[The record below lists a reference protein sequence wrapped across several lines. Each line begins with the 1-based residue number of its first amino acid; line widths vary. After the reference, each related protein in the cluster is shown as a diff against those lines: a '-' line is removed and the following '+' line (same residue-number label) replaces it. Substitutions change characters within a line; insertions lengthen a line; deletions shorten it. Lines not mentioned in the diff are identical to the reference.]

1 MLIGSGVWKR
11 HHQSRHF
18 RSASATSVARS
29 RISTLFRP
37 ILKFSNIEIAFE
49 EALKLNLA
57 IDECV
62 RKLNSYK
69 RSTTAGKRS
78 SLNLAIH
85 LSQGVITI
93 NEAKLAKTLIA
104 AELFRPCLV
113 HATSAR

>member
-1 MLIGSGVWKR
+1 ME
-11 HHQSRHF
+11 
-18 RSASATSVARS
+18 TSP
-29 RISTLFRP
+29 P
-37 ILKFSNIEIAFE
+37 IKKFSFGICNFGRTQPNLNTLSPDTQILNIEIAFE

-78 SLNLAIH
+78 GLNLAIH

-93 NEAKLAKTLIA
+93 NEAKQPK
-104 AELFRPCLV
+104 P
-113 HATSAR
+113 